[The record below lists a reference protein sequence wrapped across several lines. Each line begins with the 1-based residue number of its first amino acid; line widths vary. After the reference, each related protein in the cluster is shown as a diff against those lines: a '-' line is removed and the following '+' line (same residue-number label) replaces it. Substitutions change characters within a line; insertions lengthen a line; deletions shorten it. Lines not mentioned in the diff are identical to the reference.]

1 MCLNISKFL
10 FSISALL
17 LSINSIAQLN
27 TAVNKSDSIKSMEYI
42 VNSVRI
48 KNDKIIKR
56 KPSLAYDYYP
66 IQYSFTKSY
75 YSTDA
80 FLIKKDNP
88 NQKDTTYYNTKNQE
102 IIKVLYPGKTKDS
115 IVIFYS
121 YDSQGNIESKKMSAS
136 AQKLDYKL
144 GSNYYSYES
153 LIDEFYQ
160 NYYMLKNDTTVGN
173 QFNKEKMKLNCYY
186 RLYNQKNK
194 LIKEK
199 YLTTHKN
206 SFPNKT
212 DSTLHTIIYTYT
224 KENKIS
230 KITKLDEYK
239 NALGENYTLTNIEQH
254 NYFDTGLIH
263 EIKYFKENK
272 LWRKER
278 FVKNTEERLTE
289 YTQHWISPNR
299 TITYLYN
306 SKGELTDYT
315 FTRKKKKVRNIT
327 LEYTYNN
334 RGHWIT
340 CTHYDKKNKPKYLI
354 ERIIEYYK

>member
-17 LSINSIAQLN
+17 LSINSIAQFN
-27 TAVNKSDSIKSMEYI
+27 TVVNKLDSIKSMEYI
-42 VNSVRI
+42 VNSIRI

-56 KPSLAYDYYP
+56 NTSLHDGYP
-66 IQYSFTKSY
+66 ICYPTTKNY
-75 YSTDA
+75 YKRHGV
-80 FLIKKDNP
+80 LIKKDNP
-88 NQKDTTYYNTKNQE
+88 NQKDTIYYNSKNQE
-102 IIKVLYPGKTKDS
+102 IIRILYPRKTKDS

-160 NYYMLKNDTTVGN
+160 NYYMLKNDTTVVN
-173 QFNKEKMKLNCYY
+173 QFNKEKMKLNYNY
-186 RLYNQKNK
+186 RLYNQNNK

-199 YLTTHKN
+199 YLTIHKN
-206 SFPNKT
+206 PFPYKT
-212 DSTLHTIIYTYT
+212 DSTLHTIIYTYN

-230 KITKLDEYK
+230 EITKLDKYK

-289 YTQHWISPNR
+289 YTQHCISPNR

-315 FTRKKKKVRNIT
+315 FTRKKKKVKNIT

-340 CTHYDKKNKPKYLI
+340 CTHYDKENKPKYLI